1 MNCWLGEG
9 REVRAVKK
17 GVSLISRDLQWK
29 NRRAIPF
36 DIRGIGV
43 IVVEVGVRR
52 NVGGGLGSESEN

>member
-1 MNCWLGEG
+1 LGEG

-29 NRRAIPF
+29 NRKAIPF
-36 DIRGIGV
+36 VIRGIGV
-43 IVVEVGVRR
+43 IGVEVGVRR